1 MSQSSILAETLDL
14 SRGLVKW
21 YLSFLKEVDMKQPIK
36 INNEE
41 FNSPLWIAAHLAWAE
56 NFLVLQS
63 TGGKALQIDWLEHFK
78 LGATNSNSFLPE
90 TKEVL
95 NTMKSIHEASLQH
108 ILTLTDEQLSEP
120 TLTGISFGEDTKKRV
135 IQHVIRHES
144 THAGHLSWICKYYGI
159 KTI

>member
-41 FNSPLWIAAHLAWAE
+41 FNSPLWIAAHVAWAE

-63 TGGKALQIDWLEHFK
+63 TGGKALQIDWL
-78 LGATNSNSFLPE
+78 ACCS
-90 TKEVL
+90 
-95 NTMKSIHEASLQH
+95 
-108 ILTLTDEQLSEP
+108 
-120 TLTGISFGEDTKKRV
+120 
-135 IQHVIRHES
+135 
-144 THAGHLSWICKYYGI
+144 
-159 KTI
+159 